1 MKRWLIALVVLVLVA
16 AACGSDDGDGDT
28 TTAAPAAAA
37 TTAAPD
43 APAATEPPAETQPP
57 AATEAPADTAA
68 PAAEGTLADLAITEV
83 VFGDHVT
90 ITNLGGGTVNIDALW
105 LCNRPSYTEIAV
117 NLAPGE
123 SQTIDAGKVGGLGA
137 NGGEVGLYSSSDF
150 GDSGSMVDY
159 VSWGGAGGRASVA
172 TGAGIW
178 PDGDTVATDGAGISA
193 PNGGES
199 STDWSSQ

>member
-1 MKRWLIALVVLVLVA
+1 MKRWLIALVVLGLVA
-16 AACGSDDGDGDT
+16 AACGSDDGDGDS
-28 TTAAPAAAA
+28 TTAAPAAVA

-43 APAATEPPAETQPP
+43 APAATDPPAETQPP
-57 AATEAPADTAA
+57 AATEAPA
-68 PAAEGTLADLAITEV
+68 PAAEGTVADLAITEV
-83 VFGDHVT
+83 VFGEHVT
-90 ITNLGGGTVNIDALW
+90 ITNLGDSTVNIDGLW
-105 LCNRPSYTEIAV
+105 LCNRPSYTEISV

-123 SQTIDAGKVGGLGA
+123 SQIVDAGKVGGLGA
-137 NGGEVGLYSSSDF
+137 GGGEVALYTSSDF

-193 PNGGES
+193 PSGGES